1 MSSRIRTDAKHVFD
15 CFLEIVA
22 PQSEKDQPW
31 ILQSYPA
38 NYKDKEAERLRS
50 VPQFTFPCPTNV
62 TAVQHFSFVL
72 TNLEAQWTF
81 GFCRYAPNSETAL
94 CFLSCLPWHEVF
106 FKLLNQCAEL
116 VTSTGPGDSLTTF
129 LSAVHQAR
137 LPLPGLVFHVQ
148 WAESRVFTAATP
160 STFHLPS
167 IPENRNLT
175 EYFNAVDAH
184 SMLVIFASMLYERRI
199 LVTSKKLSRLSACVQ
214 AANSLIYPMFWQHI
228 FIPVLP
234 AQLMDYLSAPMPFLI
249 GVPDPLMKRI
259 RRAEL
264 GEVVILDADNNKVE
278 TPFDDLDSIPTEVL
292 SNLRRSLKPGTGL
305 LGDSVARAFLQALVH
320 LIGGYR
326 DALKYRQGEKI
337 TFSED
342 AFVMS
347 RSASLQPF
355 LEQMLQL
362 QLFRQFIEERLDLL
376 NTGKG
381 FSDEFELECVV
392 FTEKHNKKF
401 KNQYS
406 ALTHNVKKE
415 SMAMAKAVKDKA
427 NPAMKAMKDGG
438 KAAKDS
444 LKDGGKIAKKAAKA
458 SYKDVRS
465 KFKEGK
471 GEEMREDNSS
481 TQSAPSSP
489 TLGRTGSMTLPTPH
503 TTPLMRNNTD
513 MNFGVPG
520 GRVLKYERF
529 DPDPSESN
537 NDASPDF
544 EEMPRL
550 EYNLMSDLDEVMMR
564 NKSGSLSSHMEK
576 LQRPLPP
583 PAVVQEV
590 KKKPS
595 QQVVADLISLDTG
608 DDQSIIFD
616 PLASDYSNN
625 GHKKL
630 SRTGTEQSRKYENY
644 QPAGGSGSQPQFRQ
658 FVATMTSTDSS
669 RPSQPRSSADTLLA
683 DYGLNFG
690 QANLSSSTGSQ
701 QHLNFSQANLTSS
714 TQQQKPM
721 VTANYRPAYQTSYM
735 PPPPLVPPRTSNS
748 SFLHS
753 TLPLGSAV
761 SSAPTMYSQ
770 SNGSR
775 PVPPPPSNV
784 RNATN
789 CRTDSLADLDPLR
802 KTSVVDSSKLQ
813 TLEPLRSGASDS
825 SMMNNSIAPRN
836 VVHGLAPPSVPPRS
850 KKQWTTFD

>member
-1 MSSRIRTDAKHVFD
+1 MPSMSSTASLKLLPHRTRYCTHI
-15 CFLEIVA
+15 CIYFLHYKTFF
-22 PQSEKDQPW
+22 QKDQPW

-50 VPQFTFPCPTNV
+50 VPQFTFPCPTTV

-116 VTSTGPGDSLTTF
+116 VTATGPGDSLTSF

-148 WAESRVFTAATP
+148 WGPESRVFTAATP

-184 SMLVIFASMLYERRI
+184 SMLVVFASMLYERRI

-278 TPFDDLDSIPTEVL
+278 TPFDDLDSLPTEVL

-337 TFSED
+337 TFNED

-362 QLFRQFIEERLDLL
+362 QLFRQFIEERLELL

-392 FTEKHNKKF
+392 FTEKSNKKF

-471 GEEMREDNSS
+471 GEEMREDSSS

-489 TLGRTGSMTLPTPH
+489 TLGRTMTLPTPH

-529 DPDPSESN
+529 DPPSESN
-537 NDASPDF
+537 NDPSPDF

-576 LQRPLPP
+576 LQRPPP
-583 PAVVQEV
+583 PPVALEI
-590 KKKPS
+590 KKQDQ
-595 QQVVADLISLDTG
+595 QQVQVADLISLDTSE
-608 DDQSIIFD
+608 DKSMIFD
-616 PLASDYSNN
+616 PLASNYSTN
-625 GHKKL
+625 GTNSVPRPHKKL
-630 SRTGTEQSRKYENY
+630 ERTGTDQSRKYENY

-658 FVATMTSTDSS
+658 FVATMTAADSVTS
-669 RPSQPRSSADTLLA
+669 RSSQPRSSADSLLA
-683 DYGLNFG
+683 DYGLNFN
-690 QANLSSSTGSQ
+690 QASLSSSTNSQ
-701 QHLNFSQANLTSS
+701 
-714 TQQQKPM
+714 PM
-721 VTANYRPAYQTSYM
+721 VTATYRPAYQTSYM

-753 TLPLGSAV
+753 TLPLSSSV
-761 SSAPTMYSQ
+761 SSTTMMYSQ
-770 SNGSR
+770 SNTR
-775 PVPPPPSNV
+775 PVPNPPVSS

-802 KTSVVDSSKLQ
+802 KNSVVDSLK
-813 TLEPLRSGASDS
+813 TFEPMRSGATDS
-825 SMMNNSIAPRN
+825 TLSNNNIPRN
-836 VVHGLAPPSVPPRS
+836 TGLPPPTVPPRS
-850 KKQWTTFD
+850 KKQWTTFE

>member
-1 MSSRIRTDAKHVFD
+1 MAG
-15 CFLEIVA
+15 IVLLLFVA
-22 PQSEKDQPW
+22 IVLLP
-31 ILQSYPA
+31 IL
-38 NYKDKEAERLRS
+38 
-50 VPQFTFPCPTNV
+50 
-62 TAVQHFSFVL
+62 
-72 TNLEAQWTF
+72 
-81 GFCRYAPNSETAL
+81 G
-94 CFLSCLPWHEVF
+94 
-106 FKLLNQCAEL
+106 
-116 VTSTGPGDSLTTF
+116 G
-129 LSAVHQAR
+129 
-137 LPLPGLVFHVQ
+137 
-148 WAESRVFTAATP
+148 
-160 STFHLPS
+160 
-167 IPENRNLT
+167 
-175 EYFNAVDAH
+175 
-184 SMLVIFASMLYERRI
+184 
-199 LVTSKKLSRLSACVQ
+199 
-214 AANSLIYPMFWQHI
+214 
-228 FIPVLP
+228 VLP

-259 RRAEL
+259 RLAEL
-264 GEVVILDADNNKVE
+264 GDVVILDADNNKVE

-381 FSDEFELECVV
+381 FSDEFELECVI

-471 GEEMREDNSS
+471 GEEMTEDNSS

-489 TLGRTGSMTLPTPH
+489 TLGRTMTLPTPH

-529 DPDPSESN
+529 DPPSESN

-544 EEMPRL
+544 EEMSRL
-550 EYNLMSDLDEVMMR
+550 EYNLMSELDEVMMR

-576 LQRPLPP
+576 LQRPSTA
-583 PAVVQEV
+583 AVFQE
-590 KKKPS
+590 KKP
-595 QQVVADLISLDTG
+595 QQQQQQHVVADLISLDTKLV
-608 DDQSIIFD
+608 QCVAATASEEIEIAIF
-616 PLASDYSNN
+616 
-625 GHKKL
+625 
-630 SRTGTEQSRKYENY
+630 E
-644 QPAGGSGSQPQFRQ
+644 
-658 FVATMTSTDSS
+658 
-669 RPSQPRSSADTLLA
+669 
-683 DYGLNFG
+683 
-690 QANLSSSTGSQ
+690 
-701 QHLNFSQANLTSS
+701 
-714 TQQQKPM
+714 
-721 VTANYRPAYQTSYM
+721 
-735 PPPPLVPPRTSNS
+735 
-748 SFLHS
+748 
-753 TLPLGSAV
+753 
-761 SSAPTMYSQ
+761 
-770 SNGSR
+770 
-775 PVPPPPSNV
+775 
-784 RNATN
+784 
-789 CRTDSLADLDPLR
+789 
-802 KTSVVDSSKLQ
+802 
-813 TLEPLRSGASDS
+813 
-825 SMMNNSIAPRN
+825 
-836 VVHGLAPPSVPPRS
+836 
-850 KKQWTTFD
+850 

>member
-1 MSSRIRTDAKHVFD
+1 MNIS
-15 CFLEIVA
+15 L
-22 PQSEKDQPW
+22 QKDQPW

-38 NYKDKEAERLRS
+38 NYKEKEAERLRS
-50 VPQFTFPCPTNV
+50 VPQFTFPCPTTV

-116 VTSTGPGDSLTTF
+116 VTTTGPGDSLTTF

-148 WAESRVFTAATP
+148 WAESKVFTAATP

-292 SNLRRSLKPGTGL
+292 SSLRRSLKPGTGL
-305 LGDSVARAFLQALVH
+305 LGNSVACVFLQALVH

-381 FSDEFELECVV
+381 FSDEFELECVI

-471 GEEMREDNSS
+471 GEEMTEDNSS

-489 TLGRTGSMTLPTPH
+489 TLGRTMTLPTPH

-529 DPDPSESN
+529 DPPSESN

-550 EYNLMSDLDEVMMR
+550 EYNLMSELDEVMMR

-576 LQRPLPP
+576 LQRPSTA
-583 PAVVQEV
+583 AVFQE
-590 KKKPS
+590 KKP
-595 QQVVADLISLDTG
+595 QQQQQQHVVADLISLDTS
-608 DDQSIIFD
+608 DDRPNMVFD

-630 SRTGTEQSRKYENY
+630 SRTGTEQLSKYENY

-669 RPSQPRSSADTLLA
+669 SRPTHEPQQRSSADTLLA
-683 DYGLNFG
+683 DYGLNFS
-690 QANLSSSTGSQ
+690 QSNLTSNSTGSH
-701 QHLNFSQANLTSS
+701 QHLNFSQSNLT
-714 TQQQKPM
+714 TQQHPV
-721 VTANYRPAYQTSYM
+721 VTATYRPPAYQTSYM
-735 PPPPLVPPRTSNS
+735 PQPPLVPPRTSNS

-753 TLPLGSAV
+753 SLPLGSSSV
-761 SSAPTMYSQ
+761 SSSTPMMYTQ
-770 SNGSR
+770 SNSR
-775 PVPPPPSNV
+775 PVPPPPSSKPSFSNSH
-784 RNATN
+784 NATN

-802 KTSVVDSSKLQ
+802 KTLETLSKD
-813 TLEPLRSGASDS
+813 GASDS
-825 SMMNNSIAPRN
+825 PMNNNNGPRN
-836 VVHGLAPPSVPPRS
+836 VVHGIAPPTVPPRS

>member
-1 MSSRIRTDAKHVFD
+1 M
-15 CFLEIVA
+15 
-22 PQSEKDQPW
+22 
-31 ILQSYPA
+31 
-38 NYKDKEAERLRS
+38 
-50 VPQFTFPCPTNV
+50 
-62 TAVQHFSFVL
+62 
-72 TNLEAQWTF
+72 
-81 GFCRYAPNSETAL
+81 G
-94 CFLSCLPWHEVF
+94 
-106 FKLLNQCAEL
+106 
-116 VTSTGPGDSLTTF
+116 
-129 LSAVHQAR
+129 
-137 LPLPGLVFHVQ
+137 
-148 WAESRVFTAATP
+148 
-160 STFHLPS
+160 
-167 IPENRNLT
+167 
-175 EYFNAVDAH
+175 
-184 SMLVIFASMLYERRI
+184 
-199 LVTSKKLSRLSACVQ
+199 
-214 AANSLIYPMFWQHI
+214 
-228 FIPVLP
+228 
-234 AQLMDYLSAPMPFLI
+234 
-249 GVPDPLMKRI
+249 
-259 RRAEL
+259 
-264 GEVVILDADNNKVE
+264 
-278 TPFDDLDSIPTEVL
+278 
-292 SNLRRSLKPGTGL
+292 
-305 LGDSVARAFLQALVH
+305 
-320 LIGGYR
+320 
-326 DALKYRQGEKI
+326 KI

-427 NPAMKAMKDGG
+427 NPAMKAMKDSG

-471 GEEMREDNSS
+471 GEEMREDSNSS

-576 LQRPLPP
+576 MQRPPP
-583 PAVVQEV
+583 PLPAVVQEV

-608 DDQSIIFD
+608 DDQAMVFD
-616 PLASDYSNN
+616 PLASDYSTN

-630 SRTGTEQSRKYENY
+630 SRTGTEQGQKYENY

-658 FVATMTSTDSS
+658 FVATMNSAPDTS
-669 RPSQPRSSADTLLA
+669 RPSLMTHEQPRSSADSLLA
-683 DYGLNFG
+683 DYGLNFS
-690 QANLSSSTGSQ
+690 QANLNSSTGSQ
-701 QHLNFSQANLTSS
+701 QHLNFSQANLTTTSS
-714 TQQQKPM
+714 TLQQKPM

-735 PPPPLVPPRTSNS
+735 APPPLVPPRTSNS

-753 TLPLGSAV
+753 SLPLGSAV
-761 SSAPTMYSQ
+761 SSAPMMYSQ
-770 SNGSR
+770 SNSTR
-775 PVPPPPSNV
+775 PVPLPPSNV

-802 KTSVVDSSKLQ
+802 KTSVVDSPKLQ
-813 TLEPLRSGASDS
+813 PMEPLRSGATDS
-825 SMMNNSIAPRN
+825 LTMMMNNNAPRN
-836 VVHGLAPPSVPPRS
+836 VVQGLAPPSVPPRS

>member
-1 MSSRIRTDAKHVFD
+1 MQSMSLTAFLRLLHHRARYGTLEYLFD
-15 CFLEIVA
+15 FSCLVNLLL
-22 PQSEKDQPW
+22 QKDQPW

-50 VPQFTFPCPTNV
+50 VPQFTFPCATNV

-259 RRAEL
+259 KRAEL
-264 GEVVILDADNNKVE
+264 GEVVILDADNNMVE
-278 TPFDDLDSIPTEVL
+278 TPFDDLDSIPSEVL

-337 TFSED
+337 TFSEE

-489 TLGRTGSMTLPTPH
+489 TLGRSSMTLPTPH
-503 TTPLMRNNTD
+503 STPLMRNNTD

-529 DPDPSESN
+529 DPPSESN

-576 LQRPLPP
+576 LQRPQPP
-583 PAVVQEV
+583 EV
-590 KKKPS
+590 KRS
-595 QQVVADLISLDTG
+595 TQQVVADLISLDTG
-608 DDQSIIFD
+608 DDRPMVFD
-616 PLASDYSNN
+616 PLASDYPTN

-630 SRTGTEQSRKYENY
+630 SRTGTETSRKYENY

-658 FVATMTSTDSS
+658 FVSTMTSAESISS
-669 RPSQPRSSADTLLA
+669 RPSLMTHEQPRSSADTLLA
-683 DYGLNFG
+683 DYGLNF
-690 QANLSSSTGSQ
+690 
-701 QHLNFSQANLTSS
+701 SQASLSNSS
-714 TQQQKPM
+714 TQHQQPV
-721 VTANYRPAYQTSYM
+721 VTATYRPAYQTSYM
-735 PPPPLVPPRTSNS
+735 PPPPKVPPRTSNS

-753 TLPLGSAV
+753 TLPLASTASMGSTPLMQAI
-761 SSAPTMYSQ
+761 Q
-770 SNGSR
+770 SNSR
-775 PVPPPPSNV
+775 PVPPPPLNS
-784 RNATN
+784 RTTTN

-802 KTSVVDSSKLQ
+802 KTSVVDPSKLQ
-813 TLEPLRSGASDS
+813 PLEPLRGGPSDS
-825 SMMNNSIAPRN
+825 SVA
-836 VVHGLAPPSVPPRS
+836 VHGLVAPPTVPPRS